1 MQENIDNIIKLAWC
15 DKTSFEKIKRIHGVT
30 ESEVIKIMRTN
41 LKPRSFKLWRTRVT
55 GRTRKH
61 EKKRNLSE
69 KSFKY
74 ASYFLKSHCQYEPCV
89 CSLDSI
95 GGSQWGTA
103 K

>member
-1 MQENIDNIIKLAWC
+1 MQEIIDNIIKLAWC
-15 DKTSFEKIKRIHGVT
+15 DKPSFEKIKRIHGVP

-74 ASYFLKSHCQYEPCV
+74 ESYL
-89 CSLDSI
+89 
-95 GGSQWGTA
+95 
-103 K
+103 